1 MKQNY
6 NALILKSVK
15 ITAGA
20 ILAILF
26 ASCLNLKYSATAGI
40 ITILSIQNT
49 KKETIQTAL
58 ARGEAF
64 CCALLVSF
72 LCYNFFDYTTAAF
85 GIYLLIFTTL
95 CLAMKW
101 SSAIAMDS
109 VLILSLIHILCKVA
123 PYASS
128 NIHSTPPYERHVPS
142 NCGHRL
148 QHNEAYPPALA
159 FYKNAVHQVH
169 FFQSCLLYTSLLI
182 I

>member
-1 MKQNY
+1 MNRNY

-72 LCYNFFDYTTAAF
+72 LCYNFFGYTTAAF
-85 GIYLLIFTTL
+85 GIYLLVFTTL
-95 CLAMKW
+95 CLTMKW

-109 VLILSLIHILCKVA
+109 VLITHF
-123 PYASS
+123 
-128 NIHSTPPYERHVPS
+128 
-142 NCGHRL
+142 
-148 QHNEAYPPALA
+148 LA
-159 FYKNAVHQVH
+159 EKQ
-169 FFQSCLLYTSLLI
+169 
-182 I
+182 

>member
-72 LCYNFFDYTTAAF
+72 LCYNFFGYTTAAF
-85 GIYLLIFTTL
+85 
-95 CLAMKW
+95 W
-101 SSAIAMDS
+101 H
-109 VLILSLIHILCKVA
+109 LSI
-123 PYASS
+123 
-128 NIHSTPPYERHVPS
+128 NIHNTLP
-142 NCGHRL
+142 
-148 QHNEAYPPALA
+148 HNEVVISNRHGFCSHYT
-159 FYKNAVHQVH
+159 
-169 FFQSCLLYTSLLI
+169 FFS
-182 I
+182 

>member
-72 LCYNFFDYTTAAF
+72 LCYNFFGYTTAAF

-109 VLILSLIHILCKVA
+109 VLITHFLAEKTMNIPMIANEISLFLIGAGIGVLLNLSLRPKENA
-123 PYASS
+123 WKDKMA
-128 NIHSTPPYERHVPS
+128 
-142 NCGHRL
+142 
-148 QHNEAYPPALA
+148 EADE
-159 FYKNAVHQVH
+159 
-169 FFQSCLLYTSLLI
+169 SIRSI
-182 I
+182 IKRMAESRI

>member
-1 MKQNY
+1 MNRNY

-49 KKETIQTAL
+49 KKETIQTAF

-72 LCYNFFDYTTAAF
+72 LCYNFFGYTTAAF
-85 GIYLLIFTTL
+85 GIYLLVFTTL
-95 CLAMKW
+95 CLTMKW

-109 VLILSLIHILCKVA
+109 VLITHFLAEKIMNIPMIANEISLFLIGAGIGVLLNLSLRPKIKWQKQMS
-123 PYASS
+123 PF
-128 NIHSTPPYERHVPS
+128 VP
-142 NCGHRL
+142 
-148 QHNEAYPPALA
+148 
-159 FYKNAVHQVH
+159 
-169 FFQSCLLYTSLLI
+169 LLKEWQNVSEH
-182 I
+182 

>member
-26 ASCLNLKYSATAGI
+26 ASFLNLKYSATAGI

-72 LCYNFFDYTTAAF
+72 LCYQFFRLYN
-85 GIYLLIFTTL
+85 
-95 CLAMKW
+95 
-101 SSAIAMDS
+101 DS
-109 VLILSLIHILCKVA
+109 FWHLSI
-123 PYASS
+123 
-128 NIHSTPPYERHVPS
+128 NIHNTLPRNEVVISNRHGFCSHYTFFSRKNNEYS
-142 NCGHRL
+142 NDC
-148 QHNEAYPPALA
+148 
-159 FYKNAVHQVH
+159 K
-169 FFQSCLLYTSLLI
+169 
-182 I
+182 

>member
-72 LCYNFFDYTTAAF
+72 YV
-85 GIYLLIFTTL
+85 IIF
-95 CLAMKW
+95 
-101 SSAIAMDS
+101 SAIQRQ
-109 VLILSLIHILCKVA
+109 LL
-123 PYASS
+123 AS
-128 NIHSTPPYERHVPS
+128 IY
-142 NCGHRL
+142 
-148 QHNEAYPPALA
+148 
-159 FYKNAVHQVH
+159 
-169 FFQSCLLYTSLLI
+169 
-182 I
+182 